1 MGIAFLKSRFIK
13 SPAHIKNYIE
23 YMERKNPLFSQF
35 GELELADALGDAL
48 YPSNSTVWEQ
58 IFSLTAEDAE
68 RLNVDR
74 EYMKNLLNTQRNR
87 IAAAYNISPNNLR
100 IIASFH
106 NADHHPH
113 VHMLIYSTDRR
124 EGYVKVHK
132 NASKSDVLNRA
143 SEKLKSILTNAIF
156 SEERI
161 RIEKVKAGQRDALR
175 EVLQKAIDVKP
186 EIQKQLCALS
196 KDLAAFSGR
205 KNTYG
210 YLPPQLK
217 QAVDKL
223 LENIISQDTT
233 CAMAY
238 ESYAA
243 SQRALLQHYA
253 KRSNTI
259 EEKMSEWRHDF
270 LHPPKD
276 GDTSRHNII
285 LRSALSLGPTKIETF
300 AEPEKEKIEQLAEAA
315 VNSLEVTE
323 PYAAYDA
330 KSCSFSGNKTVMNDG
345 IDDMEDDII
354 TEADLKKSIKLLKG
368 IVRKR
373 NFYVSLSKARKA
385 MADVTL
391 APKIRKAAYQY
402 VMFYAQAENPYAQY
416 HIGKDYLEG
425 IYFEEPNLLKAEYWL
440 SSAAKLKN
448 EYATY
453 ALGKLYLDE
462 EFEHYNP
469 EKAADWFEKC
479 SFEPAYYL
487 LGKIY
492 HSGLGRPQSDW
503 YAIHYYMKC
512 TGKIRGLAQYKIA
525 KIYESQEKFTAAA
538 ECYHQ
543 SALAGHTL
551 GMYEFAK
558 VCLHGIGCPVD
569 YNEAYHFFSK
579 LSIPPKKREDF
590 SKLCRSE
597 QLEQIIRSW
606 SLFYLAKMTL
616 YGYGTE
622 RNYHAALELFEKAVE
637 EGNPF
642 AQEAAQQAIMEHYI
656 YKAKSSFAVTCTL
669 VRRLVKNMS
678 QSTSQNRAMGLTR
691 YQKLRRAMRRQ
702 NGRHHEPL
710 YP

>member
-13 SPAHIKNYIE
+13 SPAHIKNYIL

-35 GELELADALGDAL
+35 GELELADALEDAL
-48 YPSNSTVWEQ
+48 YPSNSITWEQ

-87 IAAAYNISPNNLR
+87 IAAAYNISPDNLR

-132 NASKSDVLNRA
+132 NASKSDILNRA

-161 RIEKVKAGQRDALR
+161 RIEKVKADQRDALR

-223 LENIISQDTT
+223 LENIISQDAT

-253 KRSNTI
+253 KRSSTI

-276 GDTSRHNII
+276 GDTSRHNLI
-285 LRSALSLGPTKIETF
+285 LKAALSFAPSLKIE
-300 AEPEKEKIEQLAEAA
+300 PETKKYFQTNPSRPHSENIARSIAA
-315 VNSLEVTE
+315 KYLYGSDKVSAAKG
-323 PYAAYDA
+323 YAALETL
-330 KSCSFSGNKTVMNDG
+330 SNSNDG
-345 IDDMEDDII
+345 STKNWALYYMAKMKLYGIGTIRNYEG
-354 TEADLKKSIKLLKG
+354 ALKLF
-368 IVRKR
+368 R
-373 NFYVSLSKARKA
+373 
-385 MADVTL
+385 
-391 APKIRKAAYQY
+391 
-402 VMFYAQAENPYAQY
+402 QAENAGNQR
-416 HIGKDYLEG
+416 
-425 IYFEEPNLLKAEYWL
+425 
-440 SSAAKLKN
+440 AAK
-448 EYATY
+448 
-453 ALGKLYLDE
+453 
-462 EFEHYNP
+462 
-469 EKAADWFEKC
+469 
-479 SFEPAYYL
+479 
-487 LGKIY
+487 
-492 HSGLGRPQSDW
+492 
-503 YAIHYYMKC
+503 
-512 TGKIRGLAQYKIA
+512 
-525 KIYESQEKFTAAA
+525 AA
-538 ECYHQ
+538 ETAREEYFSYHVQ
-543 SALAGHTL
+543 SALA
-551 GMYEFAK
+551 
-558 VCLHGIGCPVD
+558 
-569 YNEAYHFFSK
+569 
-579 LSIPPKKREDF
+579 
-590 SKLCRSE
+590 
-597 QLEQIIRSW
+597 
-606 SLFYLAKMTL
+606 
-616 YGYGTE
+616 
-622 RNYHAALELFEKAVE
+622 
-637 EGNPF
+637 
-642 AQEAAQQAIMEHYI
+642 
-656 YKAKSSFAVTCTL
+656 VTRTL
-669 VRRLVKNMS
+669 VRRLS
-678 QSTSQNRAMGLTR
+678 QSMAQTTNQNRIMGLTR
-691 YQKLRRAMRRQ
+691 HQKLRRAMRRQ
-702 NGRHHEPL
+702 NGHHHEPL